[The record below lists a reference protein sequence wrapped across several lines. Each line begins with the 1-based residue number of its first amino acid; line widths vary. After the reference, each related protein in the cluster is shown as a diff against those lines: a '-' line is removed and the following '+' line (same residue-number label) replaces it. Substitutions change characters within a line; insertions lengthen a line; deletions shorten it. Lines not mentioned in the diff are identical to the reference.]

1 LTFERESAKLRPY
14 LKFKPF
20 LEESMPH
27 HKSAEKRV
35 LTNEKARKAN
45 VAVKS
50 RVRTALRKVRESRSR
65 GDAEARLQTA
75 LSVLDR
81 AAQKGIIHRSTA
93 SRHKS
98 RLTLFVHKLPA

>member
-1 LTFERESAKLRPY
+1 
-14 LKFKPF
+14 
-20 LEESMPH
+20 MPH

-35 LTNEKARKAN
+35 RTNEKARLAN
-45 VAVKS
+45 VAAKS
-50 RVRTALRKVRESRSR
+50 RVRSAMRKVRESQKR
-65 GDAEARLQTA
+65 GDAETRLKTA

-81 AAQKGIIHRSTA
+81 AAQKGIIHRTTA

>member
-1 LTFERESAKLRPY
+1 
-14 LKFKPF
+14 
-20 LEESMPH
+20 MPH

-35 LTNEKARKAN
+35 RTNEKARKAN
-45 VAVKS
+45 LAVKS
-50 RVRTALRKVRESRSR
+50 RVRTAVKKVRDAKTRAA
-65 GDAEARLQTA
+65 AEASLKGA

-81 AAQKGIIHRSTA
+81 AAQKGVIPRATA